1 MNYESITVEIGDD
14 FVAQITL
21 NRPDNLNT
29 FDFQLAKELDGA
41 FYELD
46 SENSAR
52 VIVLKGAG
60 KGFCAGIDISSFSNM
75 NTIEYR
81 DWVECMEAPLVTMTR
96 IKKPVIVQA
105 HGVAVANG
113 TGLVAAAD
121 LAIAAEKT
129 RFGLPA
135 INVGLNCVGP
145 IIPII
150 RSLGR
155 KKALEMLFYGDLISA
170 DEALRIGLINKV
182 VPEADLDSETRK
194 WAATLA
200 QKSPLALQTAKKA
213 FYIAADMDYC
223 KAFGYMNE
231 AFASLCSTE
240 DAKEGINAFLNKRNP
255 VWKQK

>member
-1 MNYESITVEIGDD
+1 
-14 FVAQITL
+14 
-21 NRPDNLNT
+21 
-29 FDFQLAKELDGA
+29 
-41 FYELD
+41 
-46 SENSAR
+46 
-52 VIVLKGAG
+52 
-60 KGFCAGIDISSFSNM
+60 
-75 NTIEYR
+75 
-81 DWVECMEAPLVTMTR
+81 
-96 IKKPVIVQA
+96 
-105 HGVAVANG
+105 
-113 TGLVAAAD
+113 
-121 LAIAAEKT
+121 
-129 RFGLPA
+129 
-135 INVGLNCVGP
+135 
-145 IIPII
+145 
-150 RSLGR
+150 LGR